1 MSNQFFQRVINYVAN
16 EVIVKGLA
24 NSKTFQ
30 RFAVRTNKQYQDFQ
44 KQGVENL
51 NKTLD
56 DIAKQQA
63 GSAASSSSSSSSPS
77 SSMGPPKPPLRG
89 IPGFFV
95 AFAKEVKKDFT
106 G

>member
-44 KQGVENL
+44 KEGVENL

-63 GSAASSSSSSSSPS
+63 GSAASPS
-77 SSMGPPKPPLRG
+77 SLSSAGPPKPPLRG